1 MGSQQYKGKI
11 AEHILI
17 NERFQYLH
25 IELRE
30 PHELEFQA
38 GQYVSVDVGG
48 GDPASAG
55 QVRRSYSIASAP
67 SMKHAVELC
76 VDITPGGKGS
86 EYLKNLKPGDEVS
99 FLAPLG
105 VFVMAPLRQGFA
117 GLQEKKLLF
126 VATGTGIAPL
136 RSMILDLL
144 RDRKDKRPMWLY
156 WGLRFVEDMFWEEEF
171 RQMHEFFE
179 NFNFH
184 LTLSKPP
191 NHWPLCNGYV
201 TDCLKHELK
210 LNADWG
216 VYLCGSKEMVTDGNK
231 LIIEMGVPEEQVHFE
246 KF

>member
-1 MGSQQYKGKI
+1 MQKPQQYKGKVS
-11 AEHILI
+11 EHILI
-17 NERFQYLH
+17 NERFEYLH
-25 IELRE
+25 IELVE

-38 GQYVSVDVGG
+38 GQYVSVDIGG

-55 QVRRSYSIASAP
+55 QVRRAYSIASAP

-86 EYLKNLKPGDEVS
+86 EFLKNLKPGDEVS

-105 VFVMAPLRQGFA
+105 VFVMKPENLVK
-117 GLQEKKLLF
+117 EKNLLF
-126 VATGTGIAPL
+126 VATGTGITPL

-144 RDRKDKRPMWLY
+144 RDKQDARPMWLY

-171 RQMHEFFE
+171 RQMHEFFK
-179 NFNFH
+179 NFHFH

-201 TDCLKHELK
+201 TNCLKHELK

-216 VYLCGSKEMVTDGNK
+216 VYLCGSKEMVVDGSK
-231 LIIEMGVPEEQVHFE
+231 LMIEMGVPEEQVHFE

>member
-1 MGSQQYKGKI
+1 MFMNKPQQYKGKVS
-11 AEHILI
+11 EHILI

-25 IELRE
+25 IELSE
-30 PHELEFQA
+30 QHQLEFQA

-55 QVRRSYSIASAP
+55 QVRRAYSIASAP

-86 EYLKNLKPGDEVS
+86 VYLKSLKPGSEVN

-105 VFVMAPLRQGFA
+105 VFVLRQA
-117 GLQEKKLLF
+117 QDSEQKLLF
-126 VATGTGIAPL
+126 VASGTGISPL

-144 RDRKDKRPMWLY
+144 RDRKDQRPMWLY

-171 RQMHEFFE
+171 RQMHEFFN

-191 NHWPLCNGYV
+191 NHWPLCSGHV
-201 TDCLKHELK
+201 TECLKHELK
-210 LNADWG
+210 LNTDWG
-216 VYLCGSKEMVTDGNK
+216 VYLCGSKEMVVDGSK
-231 LIIEMGVPEEQVHFE
+231 LVIEMGVPEEQVHFE

>member
-1 MGSQQYKGKI
+1 MVKPQQCKGKVS
-11 AEHILI
+11 EHILI

-25 IELRE
+25 VELRK

-38 GQYVSVDVGG
+38 GQHVSMDVGG
-48 GDPASAG
+48 GE
-55 QVRRSYSIASAP
+55 RRSYSIASAP

-86 EYLKNLKPGDEVS
+86 EYLKNLKPGSEVS

-105 VFVMAPLRQGFA
+105 VFVMKPEDPPA
-117 GLQEKKLLF
+117 GGEKKLLF

-144 RDRKDKRPMWLY
+144 RDKQDQRPIWLY

-179 NFNFH
+179 NFHFH

-201 TDCLKHELK
+201 TNCLKNELK
-210 LNADWG
+210 LNTDWG

-231 LIIEMGVPEEQVHFE
+231 LIIEMGVPKEQVHFE

>member
-1 MGSQQYKGKI
+1 MDKPQQYKGKVS
-11 AEHILI
+11 EHILI
-17 NERFQYLH
+17 NERFQYLY
-25 IELRE
+25 IELVE
-30 PHELEFQA
+30 PHQLEFQA
-38 GQYVSVDVGG
+38 GQYISIDVGG
-48 GDPASAG
+48 GE
-55 QVRRSYSIASAP
+55 RRCYSMASAP
-67 SMKHAVELC
+67 SKKHAVELC

-86 EYLKNLKPGDEVS
+86 EYLKNLKPGDEVR

-105 VFVMAPLRQGFA
+105 IFVMESRLRQGYVEPR
-117 GLQEKKLLF
+117 EKKLLF

-144 RDRKDKRPMWLY
+144 RDKQDARPMWLY

-201 TDCLKHELK
+201 TDCLKDELK
-210 LNADWG
+210 LNAGWG
-216 VYLCGSKEMVTDGNK
+216 VYLCGSKEMVVDGNK
-231 LIIEMGVPEEQVHFE
+231 LIVEMGVPKEQVHFE

>member
-1 MGSQQYKGKI
+1 MGKPQQCKGKVS
-11 AEHILI
+11 EHILI

-38 GQYVSVDVGG
+38 GQYVSVEVGG
-48 GDPASAG
+48 GE
-55 QVRRSYSIASAP
+55 RRSYSIASAP

-86 EYLKNLKPGDEVS
+86 EYVKNLRPGSEVS

-105 VFVMAPLRQGFA
+105 VFIIKPEDLVK
-117 GLQEKKLLF
+117 EKKLLF

-144 RDRKDKRPMWLY
+144 RDKKDARPLWLY

-171 RQMHEFFE
+171 RQMHEFFT
-179 NFNFH
+179 NFHFH

-191 NHWPLCNGYV
+191 NHWPLCSGYV
-201 TDCLKHELK
+201 TNCLKNELK
-210 LNADWG
+210 LGGEWG
-216 VYLCGSKEMVTDGNK
+216 IYLCGSKEMVIDGSK
-231 LIIEMGVPEEQVHFE
+231 LITEMGVPKEQVHFE

>member
-1 MGSQQYKGKI
+1 MGKPQQYIGKVG
-11 AEHILI
+11 EHILI

-25 IELRE
+25 IELTE

-48 GDPASAG
+48 GE
-55 QVRRSYSIASAP
+55 RRSYSIASAP
-67 SMKHAVELC
+67 SLKHAVELC

-86 EYLKNLKPGDEVS
+86 EYLKNLRPGSEVS

-105 VFVMAPLRQGFA
+105 VFVLKPG
-117 GLQEKKLLF
+117 EKKLLF

-144 RDRKDKRPMWLY
+144 RDKQDARPLWLY

-171 RQMHEFFE
+171 RQMHEFFN

-184 LTLSKPP
+184 LTLSRPP

-201 TDCLKHELK
+201 TNCLKQELK
-210 LNADWG
+210 LGAEWG
-216 VYLCGSKEMVTDGNK
+216 VYLCGSKEMVADGSK
-231 LIIEMGVPEEQVHFE
+231 LMIEMGVPKEQVHFE
-246 KF
+246 KFEGGER